1 MINGRDII
9 YISSIEWDFLWQAH
23 QEIARRLAAAGNRV
37 LYIENTGVRAPGLR
51 DAKRVAGRLGRW
63 IRALRSGGAR
73 EVAKNIFVYSPL
85 VLPAL
90 GPRWQRLL
98 NRRVLLR
105 QLKQI
110 TRVMGIKD
118 PLLWT
123 YLPTDTAVDIIRDHR
138 TDRSVIVYY
147 NCADFSYLT
156 PKAKLLEKSE
166 QELVRLSDVVF
177 ATCSEQAHKLSP
189 NAHVFPPGVDLS
201 AFPDETNETPGDRD
215 GPSRITDLPRPIIG
229 YVGGLH
235 RFVDYNL
242 VAAMARARPSWSWV
256 FLGPHQVSMEKLNG
270 LTNVHLPGQ
279 QAHENLAAHLRSFDV
294 CIVPYVNAPEMAS
307 VVPTKINEYLAAG
320 KAIVSTDLSTV
331 CEFNAEHRV
340 LLTSPP
346 ASPDFLLAIEAQ
358 LRVAHD
364 PLERKRRREVAS
376 HADWK
381 VRIEQM
387 SQLIEREIAS
397 RSVIPTGALLPNL
410 MDPSLRR

>member
-1 MINGRDII
+1 MITGRDII

-23 QEIARRLAAAGNRV
+23 QEIARRLATAGNRV

-51 DAKRVAGRLGRW
+51 DARRVAGRLGRW
-63 IRALRSGGAR
+63 IRALRSGGVR

-85 VLPAL
+85 VLPPF

-110 TRVMGIKD
+110 TRVMGMKD

-123 YLPTDTAVDIIRDHR
+123 YLPTDTAVDIIRNHR

-156 PKAKLLEKSE
+156 PKAKRLEKSE
-166 QELVRLSDVVF
+166 QELVRLSDLVF
-177 ATCSEQAHKLSP
+177 AMCSEQAHRLGRDP
-189 NAHVFPPGVDLS
+189 NAHVFPPGVGMS
-201 AFPDETNETPGDRD
+201 AFPEETSQASDD
-215 GPSRITDLPRPIIG
+215 LAGPLNISALPRPIIG

-235 RFVDYNL
+235 RFVDYDL

-256 FLGPHQVSMEKLNG
+256 FLGAHQVSLHKLEG

-279 QAHENLAAHLRSFDV
+279 QAHETLAAHLRSFDI
-294 CIVPYVNAPEMAS
+294 CIVPYRNAPEMAA

-320 KAIVSTDLSTV
+320 KAIVSTDLPTV

-340 LLTSPP
+340 LLTATPTSQ
-346 ASPDFLLAIEAQ
+346 DFLLAIEAQ
-358 LRVAHD
+358 LDQADNPR
-364 PLERKRRREVAS
+364 ERKRRREVAS
-376 HADWK
+376 QADWK
-381 VRIEQM
+381 MRIEQM
-387 SQLIEREIAS
+387 SRLIEKEIAL
-397 RSVIPTGALLPNL
+397 RSVVPTE
-410 MDPSLRR
+410 D

>member
-1 MINGRDII
+1 MITGRDVI

-23 QEIARRLAAAGNRV
+23 QEIARRLATAGNRV

-51 DAKRVAGRLGRW
+51 DARRVAGRLGRW
-63 IRALRSGGAR
+63 TRALRSGGAR

-85 VLPAL
+85 VLPPF

-110 TRVMGIKD
+110 TRVMGMKD

-123 YLPTDTAVDIIRDHR
+123 YLPTETAVDIIRNHR

-156 PKAKLLEKSE
+156 PKVKRLEKSE
-166 QELVRLSDVVF
+166 QELVRLSDLIF
-177 ATCSEQAHKLSP
+177 ATCSEQAHRLSRDR
-189 NAHVFPPGVDLS
+189 NAHVFPPGVDMS
-201 AFPDETNETPGDRD
+201 AFPEEANVPLDDLA
-215 GPSRITDLPRPIIG
+215 GPLNISALPQPIVG

-235 RFVDYNL
+235 RFVDYDL

-256 FLGPHQVSMEKLNG
+256 FLGAHQVSLDKLEG

-279 QAHENLAAHLRSFDV
+279 QAHETLAAHLRSFNV
-294 CIVPYVNAPEMAS
+294 CIVPYLNGPEMAS
-307 VVPTKINEYLAAG
+307 VVPTKIKEYLAAG
-320 KAIVSTDLSTV
+320 KAIVSTDLPTV

-340 LLTSPP
+340 LLTSTPT
-346 ASPDFLLAIEAQ
+346 SPDFLLAIEAQ
-358 LRVAHD
+358 LNAAPD
-364 PLERKRRREVAS
+364 PLERKRRRDVAS
-376 HADWK
+376 QADWTM
-381 VRIEQM
+381 RIEQM
-387 SQLIEREIAS
+387 SRLIEGEIAS
-397 RSVIPTGALLPNL
+397 RSIISTG
-410 MDPSLRR
+410 D

>member
-1 MINGRDII
+1 MITGRDII

-23 QEIARRLAAAGNRV
+23 QDIARRLATAGNRV

-73 EVAKNIFVYSPL
+73 EVTKNIFVYSPL
-85 VLPAL
+85 VLPPF

-110 TRVMGIKD
+110 TRVMGMKD

-123 YLPTDTAVDIIRDHR
+123 YLPTDTAVDIIRNHR

-177 ATCSEQAHKLSP
+177 ATCSEQAQRLSRDP
-189 NAHVFPPGVDLS
+189 KGEEGGAYVFPPGVDMS
-201 AFPDETNETPGDRD
+201 AFPEEGSQSPDDLS
-215 GPSRITDLPRPIIG
+215 GPLNISALPRPIIG

-235 RFVDYNL
+235 RFIDYDL

-256 FLGPHQVSMEKLNG
+256 FLGPHQVSLGRLEVLK
-270 LTNVHLPGQ
+270 NVYLPGQ
-279 QAHENLAAHLRSFDV
+279 QAHETLATQLRSFDV
-294 CIVPYVNAPEMAS
+294 CIVPYLNTPEMS
-307 VVPTKINEYLAAG
+307 TVVPTKINEYLAAG
-320 KAIVSTDLSTV
+320 KAIVSTDLPTV

-340 LLTSPP
+340 LLTSAPT
-346 ASPDFLLAIEAQ
+346 SQDFLRAIEAQ
-358 LRVAHD
+358 LNVAND

-376 HADWK
+376 QADWK
-381 VRIEQM
+381 MRIEQM
-387 SQLIEREIAS
+387 SLLIEREVAS
-397 RSVIPTGALLPNL
+397 RSIVERS
-410 MDPSLRR
+410 D